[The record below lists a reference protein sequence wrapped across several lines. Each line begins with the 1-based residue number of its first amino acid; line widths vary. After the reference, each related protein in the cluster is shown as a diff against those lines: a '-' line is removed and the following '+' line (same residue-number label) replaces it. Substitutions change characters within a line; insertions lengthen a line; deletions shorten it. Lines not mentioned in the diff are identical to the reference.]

1 MRESPS
7 EPTDQ
12 DAPLTQH
19 PHRLPAFFRSH
30 LESLSGVGLLLGTL
44 FFAASLTPTLVPR
57 TYLTQG
63 VLAGACLAAGYGL
76 GVLWHW
82 LWAYLELPEPR
93 ARAARIVNAVITVVC
108 LSVLALFLWRA
119 ADWQNTIRALMQMEP
134 VTSAHPFKVCATALI
149 TFTALLALG
158 RLFKLLARFVA
169 RHVRRVVPRR
179 VANVT
184 GAAIAVLIFWS
195 LANNVFFRA
204 ALHVLDASFREYDAL
219 LEPERPQPSDGAKTG
234 GPGSLIAWNE
244 LGRAGREFIASG
256 PNASEIRAQ
265 TGRDAQEPIRVYVGL
280 RGADTPQARAALA
293 LEEMKR
299 VGAFKRSTLLVVTP
313 TGTGWIDPA
322 AMDSVEYLL
331 HGDVA
336 SVALQYSYLSSPL
349 SLLAQP
355 EYGSEAARALFSAV
369 YGYWTTLPH
378 DQRPKLY
385 LHGLSLGAMNSARSA
400 ELFEMIGDPI
410 HGALWSGPPFES
422 RIWRAITDARNPD
435 SPAWR
440 PELRDGSF
448 VRFMNQHG
456 SPVPADAPWG
466 PMRIVFLQYASDA
479 VTFFDYRDLY
489 RRPAWMDPP
498 YGPDVSPELR
508 WVPVVT
514 MLQLALDMSVSTETP
529 IGYGHVYAPQHYVD
543 AWLAVTGAPGWT
555 PGALDSLKQHL
566 AERMRAAMGDAD
578 GREGAYENRGG

>member
-1 MRESPS
+1 MP
-7 EPTDQ
+7 Q
-12 DAPLTQH
+12 G
-19 PHRLPAFFRSH
+19 PHRRLPAFFQSH

-57 TYLTQG
+57 THLTQG

-93 ARAARIVNAVITVVC
+93 GRAARIVNATITLAC
-108 LSVLALFLWRA
+108 LAVLVLFLWRA
-119 ADWQNTIRALMQMEP
+119 AHWQNTIRALMDMEP
-134 VTSAHPFKVCATALI
+134 VTSAHPFKVSATALL
-149 TFTALLALG
+149 TFAVLLGLG
-158 RLFKLLARFVA
+158 RLFKLVTRALAA
-169 RHVRRVVPRR
+169 QVRRVVPRR
-179 VANVT
+179 VANVA
-184 GAAIAVLIFWS
+184 GAAIAIVIFWS
-195 LANNVFFRA
+195 LANNVLFRA

-219 LEPERPQPSDGAKTG
+219 LEPDRPQPTAPGKTG
-234 GPGSLIAWNE
+234 GPESLISWQQ

-256 PNASEIRAQ
+256 PSAEEIRAQ
-265 TGRDAQEPIRVYVGL
+265 TGRDALEPIRVYVGL
-280 RGADTPQARAALA
+280 PGADSPAARAKLALA
-293 LEEMKR
+293 EMKR
-299 VGAFKRSTLLVVTP
+299 VGAFERSTLVVVTP

-322 AMDSVEYLL
+322 AMDALEYLL

-355 EYGSEAARALFSAV
+355 EYGSEAARALFAEV
-369 YGYWTTLPH
+369 YGYWTTLPKAS
-378 DQRPKLY
+378 RPKLY

-410 HGALWSGPPFES
+410 QGALWSGPPFES
-422 RIWRAITDARNPD
+422 RVWRTITDARNPE
-435 SPAWR
+435 SPAWL
-440 PELRDGSF
+440 PQFRDGAF

-456 SPVPADAPWG
+456 SPVPADTPWG

-479 VTFFDYRDLY
+479 ITFFDFRDLY

-529 IGYGHVYAPQHYVD
+529 IGFGHVYAPQHYVD
-543 AWLAVTGAPGWT
+543 AWLAVTGAPDWA
-555 PGALDSLKQHL
+555 PDALASLKRHL
-566 AERMRAAMGDAD
+566 IARAQAAMDDSNGGQA
-578 GREGAYENRGG
+578 AYENRGG

>member
-1 MRESPS
+1 MP
-7 EPTDQ
+7 Q
-12 DAPLTQH
+12 G
-19 PHRLPAFFRSH
+19 PHRRLPAFFQSH

-57 TYLTQG
+57 THLTQG

-93 ARAARIVNAVITVVC
+93 GRAARIVNATITLAC
-108 LSVLALFLWRA
+108 LAVLVLFLWRA
-119 ADWQNTIRALMQMEP
+119 AHWQNTIRALMDMEP
-134 VTSAHPFKVCATALI
+134 VTSAHPFKVSATALL
-149 TFTALLALG
+149 TFAVLLGLG
-158 RLFKLLARFVA
+158 RLFKLVTRALAA
-169 RHVRRVVPRR
+169 QVRRVVPRR
-179 VANVT
+179 VANVA
-184 GAAIAVLIFWS
+184 GAAIAIVIFWS
-195 LANNVFFRA
+195 LANNVLFRA

-219 LEPERPQPSDGAKTG
+219 LEPDRPQPTAPGKTG
-234 GPGSLIAWNE
+234 GPESLISWQQ

-256 PNASEIRAQ
+256 PSAEEIRAQ
-265 TGRDAQEPIRVYVGL
+265 TGRDALEPIRVYVGL
-280 RGADTPQARAALA
+280 PGADSPAARAKLALA
-293 LEEMKR
+293 EMKR
-299 VGAFKRSTLLVVTP
+299 VGAFERSTLVVVTP

-322 AMDSVEYLL
+322 AMDALEYLL

-355 EYGSEAARALFSAV
+355 EYGSEAARALFAEV
-369 YGYWTTLPH
+369 YGYWTTLPKAS
-378 DQRPKLY
+378 RPKLY

-410 HGALWSGPPFES
+410 QGALWSGPPFES
-422 RIWRAITDARNPD
+422 RVWRTITDARNPE
-435 SPAWR
+435 SPAWL
-440 PELRDGSF
+440 PQFRDGAF

-456 SPVPADAPWG
+456 SPVPADTPWG

-479 VTFFDYRDLY
+479 ITFFDFRDLY

-529 IGYGHVYAPQHYVD
+529 IGFGHVYAPQHYVD
-543 AWLAVTGAPGWT
+543 AWLAVTGAPDWA
-555 PGALDSLKQHL
+555 PDALASLKRHL
-566 AERMRAAMGDAD
+566 IARAQAAMDDSD
-578 GREGAYENRGG
+578 GGQAAYENRGG

>member
-1 MRESPS
+1 MPSPHG
-7 EPTDQ
+7 P
-12 DAPLTQH
+12 AR
-19 PHRLPAFFRSH
+19 RLPDFFRSH

-57 TYLTQG
+57 TYVTQG
-63 VLAGACLAAGYGL
+63 VLAGACLATGYGL

-93 ARAARIVNAVITVVC
+93 ARAARVTNALITALC
-108 LSVLALFLWRA
+108 LSVLILFLWRA
-119 ADWQNTIRALMQMEP
+119 ADWQNTIRALMKMEP
-134 VTSAHPFKVCATALI
+134 VTSAHPFKVSATALV
-149 TFTALLALG
+149 TFFALLALG
-158 RLFKLLARFVA
+158 RLFKRVA
-169 RHVRRVVPRR
+169 RAVSAQVRRVVPRR

-184 GAAIAVLIFWS
+184 GAAIAILLFWS

-219 LEPERPQPSDGAKTG
+219 MEPERPQPADAAKTG
-234 GPGSLIAWNE
+234 SPASLIAWKQ
-244 LGRAGREFIASG
+244 LGRAGREYIASG
-256 PNASEIRAQ
+256 PSAADIRAQ
-265 TGRDAQEPIRVYVGL
+265 TGRDAQDPIRVYVGL
-280 RGADTPQARAALA
+280 PGADTARARARLA
-293 LEEMKR
+293 LDEMKR
-299 VGAFKRSTLLVVTP
+299 VGAFQRSALVVVTP

-322 AMDSVEYLL
+322 AMDTVEYLL

-336 SVALQYSYLSSPL
+336 SVAIQYSYLSSPL

-355 EYGSEAARALFSAV
+355 EYGAEAARALFAEI
-369 YGYWTTLPH
+369 YNYWTALPRH
-378 DQRPKLY
+378 NRPRLY

-422 RIWRAITDARNPD
+422 RVWRAVTDARNPG
-435 SPAWR
+435 SPAWL
-440 PELRDGSF
+440 PELRDGAF
-448 VRFMNQHG
+448 VRFMNQNG

-466 PMRIVFLQYASDA
+466 PMRIVYLQYASDA

-498 YGPDVSPELR
+498 YGPDVSPDLR

-514 MLQLALDMSVSTETP
+514 MLQLALDMSVSTHTP
-529 IGYGHVYAPQHYVD
+529 IGYGHVYAPQHYAD
-543 AWLAVTGAPGWT
+543 AWLAVTGAQGWT
-555 PGALDSLKQHL
+555 DEALAALKRHL
-566 AERMRAAMGDAD
+566 IERMRASMGGGD
-578 GREGAYENRGG
+578 GEEAASDHRGG

>member
-1 MRESPS
+1 MP
-7 EPTDQ
+7 Q
-12 DAPLTQH
+12 G
-19 PHRLPAFFRSH
+19 PHRRLPAFFQSH

-57 TYLTQG
+57 THLTQG

-93 ARAARIVNAVITVVC
+93 GRAARIINAAITVAC
-108 LSVLALFLWRA
+108 LAVLVLFLWRA
-119 ADWQNTIRALMQMEP
+119 AHWQNTIRALMDMEP
-134 VTSAHPFKVCATALI
+134 VTSAHPFKVSAI
-149 TFTALLALG
+149 ALLTFAVLLGLG
-158 RLFKLLARFVA
+158 RLFKLVTRALAA
-169 RHVRRVVPRR
+169 QVRRVVPRR
-179 VANVT
+179 VANVA
-184 GAAIAVLIFWS
+184 GAVIAIVIFWS
-195 LANNVFFRA
+195 LANNVLFRA
-204 ALHVLDASFREYDAL
+204 ALHVLDASFREFDAL
-219 LEPERPQPSDGAKTG
+219 LEPDRPQPTAPGKTG
-234 GPGSLIAWNE
+234 GPESLISWQQ

-256 PNASEIRAQ
+256 PSADEIRAQ
-265 TGRDAQEPIRVYVGL
+265 TGRDALEPIRVYVGL
-280 RGADTPQARAALA
+280 PGADSPAARAKLALA
-293 LEEMKR
+293 EMKR
-299 VGAFKRSTLLVVTP
+299 VGAFERSTLVVVTP

-322 AMDSVEYLL
+322 AMDSLEYLL

-355 EYGSEAARALFSAV
+355 EYGSEAARALFAEV
-369 YGYWTTLPH
+369 YVYWTTLPKAS
-378 DQRPKLY
+378 RPKLY

-410 HGALWSGPPFES
+410 QGALWSGPPFES
-422 RIWRAITDARNPD
+422 RVWRHITDARNPG
-435 SPAWR
+435 SPAWL
-440 PELRDGSF
+440 PEFRDGAF

-456 SPVPADAPWG
+456 SPVPADTPWG

-479 VTFFDYRDLY
+479 ITFFDFRDLY
-489 RRPAWMDPP
+489 RRPAWMYPP

-529 IGYGHVYAPQHYVD
+529 IGFGHVYAPQHYVD
-543 AWLAVTGAPGWT
+543 AWLAVTGAPDWA
-555 PGALDSLKQHL
+555 PDALASLKRHL
-566 AERMRAAMGDAD
+566 IARAQAAMDDSD
-578 GREGAYENRGG
+578 GGQAAYENRGG

>member
-1 MRESPS
+1 MP
-7 EPTDQ
+7 Q
-12 DAPLTQH
+12 G
-19 PHRLPAFFRSH
+19 PHRRLPAFFQSH

-57 TYLTQG
+57 TYVTQG
-63 VLAGACLAAGYGL
+63 VLGGACLAAGYGL

-82 LWAYLELPEPR
+82 LWAYLELPEPQGR
-93 ARAARIVNAVITVVC
+93 TARIVNGAITLICAAV
-108 LSVLALFLWRA
+108 LLAFLWRA
-119 ADWQNTIRALMQMEP
+119 ADWQNTIRALMQMPP
-134 VTSAHPFKVCATALI
+134 VPSAHPFKVCITALA
-149 TFTALLALG
+149 TFAVLLALG
-158 RLFKLLARFVA
+158 RLFKLVTRFVA
-169 RHVRRVVPRR
+169 VRVRRVVPRR

-184 GAAIAVLIFWS
+184 GAAIAILIFWS

-219 LEPERPQPSDGAKTG
+219 LEPERPRPTASNKTG
-234 GPGSLIAWNE
+234 GPDSLIAWQQ

-256 PNASEIRAQ
+256 ASAADIRAQ
-265 TGRDAQEPIRVYVGL
+265 TGQDALEPIRVYVGL
-280 RGADTPQARAALA
+280 PGADTPAARAKLALA
-293 LEEMKR
+293 EMKR
-299 VGAFKRSTLLVVTP
+299 VGAFDRSTLVVVTP

-322 AMDSVEYLL
+322 AMDALEYLL

-336 SVALQYSYLSSPL
+336 SVGLQYSYLSSPL

-355 EYGSEAARALFSAV
+355 EYGSEAARALFVEV
-369 YGYWTTLPH
+369 YGYWTTLPK
-378 DQRPKLY
+378 DKRPKLY

-410 HGALWSGPPFES
+410 QGALWSGPPFES
-422 RIWRAITDARNPD
+422 RVWRAITDARNPG

-440 PELRDGSF
+440 PELRDGAF
-448 VRFMNQHG
+448 VRFMNQQG

-479 VTFFDYRDLY
+479 ITFFDLRDLY

-498 YGPDVSPELR
+498 YGPDVSPQLR

-514 MLQLALDMSVSTETP
+514 MLQLALDMSVSTDTP
-529 IGYGHVYAPQHYVD
+529 LGYGHVYAPQHYVD
-543 AWLAVTGAPGWT
+543 AWLAVTGATGWT
-555 PGALDSLKQHL
+555 PDALARLKQHL
-566 AERMRAAMGDAD
+566 LDRAHAALAD
-578 GREGAYENRGG
+578 GDNAHAAYEHRGG

>member
-1 MRESPS
+1 MP
-7 EPTDQ
+7 Q
-12 DAPLTQH
+12 G
-19 PHRLPAFFRSH
+19 PHRRLPAFFQSH

-57 TYLTQG
+57 TYVTQG
-63 VLAGACLAAGYGL
+63 VLGGACLAAGYGL

-82 LWAYLELPEPR
+82 LWAYLELPEPQGR
-93 ARAARIVNAVITVVC
+93 TARIVNGAITLICAAV
-108 LSVLALFLWRA
+108 LLAFLWRA
-119 ADWQNTIRALMQMEP
+119 ADWQNTIRALMQMPP
-134 VTSAHPFKVCATALI
+134 VPSAHPFKVCITALA
-149 TFTALLALG
+149 TFAVLLALG
-158 RLFKLLARFVA
+158 RLFKLVTRFVA
-169 RHVRRVVPRR
+169 VRVRRVVPRR

-184 GAAIAVLIFWS
+184 GAAIAILIFWS

-219 LEPERPQPSDGAKTG
+219 LEPERPRPTASNKTG
-234 GPGSLIAWNE
+234 GPDSLIAWQQ

-256 PNASEIRAQ
+256 ASAADIRAQ
-265 TGRDAQEPIRVYVGL
+265 AGQDALEPIRVYVGL
-280 RGADTPQARAALA
+280 PGADTPAARAKLALA
-293 LEEMKR
+293 EMKR
-299 VGAFKRSTLLVVTP
+299 VGAFDRSTLVVVTP

-322 AMDSVEYLL
+322 AMDALEYLL

-336 SVALQYSYLSSPL
+336 SVGLQYSYLSSPL

-355 EYGSEAARALFSAV
+355 EYGSEAARALFVEV
-369 YGYWTTLPH
+369 YGYWTTLPK
-378 DQRPKLY
+378 DKRPKLY

-410 HGALWSGPPFES
+410 QGALWSGPPFES
-422 RIWRAITDARNPD
+422 RVWRAITDARNPG

-440 PELRDGSF
+440 PELRDGAF
-448 VRFMNQHG
+448 VRFMNQQG

-479 VTFFDYRDLY
+479 ITFFDFRDLY

-498 YGPDVSPELR
+498 YGPDVSPQLR

-514 MLQLALDMSVSTETP
+514 MLQLALDMSVSTDTP
-529 IGYGHVYAPQHYVD
+529 LGYGHVYAPQHYVD
-543 AWLAVTGAPGWT
+543 AWLAVTGATGWT
-555 PGALDSLKQHL
+555 PDALARLKQHL
-566 AERMRAAMGDAD
+566 LDRAHAALAD
-578 GREGAYENRGG
+578 GDNAHAAYEHRGG